1 METIP
6 FAYDPAGVVAVLPEV
21 SHDTLYFL
29 LPSATRSSGY
39 SAVFRDIAV
48 EVTLVSDG
56 STSDVA
62 PVPLDFGAAVFT
74 ANGLSCCVEDMFID
88 KDPDLSIQPGTTHT
102 LDLDM
107 KALCQ
112 GLDGVFIRDDQ
123 DLGSVAISNLP
134 YYLRGRGAQFRMLV
148 RRVDLVSALPVGT
161 SLESGSMVLCSTW
174 VTQTYSD
181 YVRIHSLRELGLV
194 GDVFLH
200 LDISPDIALPEDFSA
215 QDTRIRAV
223 WGSGRT
229 ADCCIRRTRATHST
243 FPMFKLFWSSTDSD
257 EEELAPCRLEASSD
271 VPQATEFRFGQGY
284 VHSVFAPAKPSQD
297 EDADWV
303 SCFELRNL
311 PKDIP
316 VDVSIITYDTR
327 EVVVDA

>member
-1 METIP
+1 MGEVFVGVRGFWGFVVVPLGYVCIAWMETIP
-6 FAYDPAGVVAVLPEV
+6 FAYDPAGVVAVPPEV

-56 STSDVA
+56 SLSDVA

-74 ANGLSCCVEDMFID
+74 ANGLSCCLEDMFID

-181 YVRIHSLRELGLV
+181 YVR
-194 GDVFLH
+194 
-200 LDISPDIALPEDFSA
+200 
-215 QDTRIRAV
+215 
-223 WGSGRT
+223 
-229 ADCCIRRTRATHST
+229 
-243 FPMFKLFWSSTDSD
+243 
-257 EEELAPCRLEASSD
+257 ASSD
-271 VPQATEFRFGQGY
+271 VPQATKFRFGQGY
-284 VHSVFAPAKPSQD
+284 VHSVFAPAKPPQD

-311 PKDIP
+311 PKDIL